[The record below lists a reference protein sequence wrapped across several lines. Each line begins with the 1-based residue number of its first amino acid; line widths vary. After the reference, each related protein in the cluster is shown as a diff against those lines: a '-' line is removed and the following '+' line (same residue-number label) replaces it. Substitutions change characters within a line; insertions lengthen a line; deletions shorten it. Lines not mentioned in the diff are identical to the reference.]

1 MRNLLNTI
9 FVLAFLLMAAN
20 ARATDNP
27 CKSAYLQKRYD
38 EALTACGQLARQ
50 GDDAAQSVRG
60 AMYGNGEGVKQDYA
74 KAFKW
79 IQLSAA
85 QGNRSAQFY
94 LGSAYIKGFD
104 TQKNAKEA
112 VHWFRL
118 VALQGDASAQY
129 DLGLMYEK
137 GLVMRIDIKKVV
149 N

>member
-1 MRNLLNTI
+1 MDP
-9 FVLAFLLMAAN
+9 V
-20 ARATDNP
+20 
-27 CKSAYLQKRYD
+27 
-38 EALTACGQLARQ
+38 
-50 GDDAAQSVRG
+50 
-60 AMYGNGEGVKQDYA
+60 
-74 KAFKW
+74 
-79 IQLSAA
+79 SAA